1 MKFDH
6 MATLL
11 GLKITGPFEQPGL
24 GNRFNQ
30 QTIRP
35 VAQVITWS
43 STVSEQVSSY
53 ANNRAIL
60 IRGSGIIAESS

>member
-35 VAQVITWS
+35 VAQVITW
-43 STVSEQVSSY
+43 EQY
-53 ANNRAIL
+53 
-60 IRGSGIIAESS
+60 GI